1 MVPGKAVPPRPNYDY
16 FVRKV
21 IDSRIQTAVCGVPEC
36 GDSETLNY
44 GKAVPSLVLGTKSG
58 QNVQMVHMITLVH
71 SCVYLPGTSAS
82 QIIKCHVCDPRREH
96 ASELP
101 LDFSLHLSDG
111 VRPTR
116 GQCTTIHHL
125 SHTCICLRALRSEGV
140 CSARTRAHGRSTAW
154 RLLGLLR
161 RQLALRRESLR
172 VCEHARRRRR
182 ARA

>member
-101 LDFSLHLSDG
+101 LHFSLHRISA
-111 VRPTR
+111 T
-116 GQCTTIHHL
+116 
-125 SHTCICLRALRSEGV
+125 V
-140 CSARTRAHGRSTAW
+140 CGLHVDSARPSIICRTHASVYEPSGPRACVLHELELMDDRP
-154 RLLGLLR
+154 LGAC
-161 RQLALRRESLR
+161 LAF
-172 VCEHARRRRR
+172 
-182 ARA
+182 